1 MSELDQFL
9 EQLLFLPEDE
19 VFPAGTDFTPYYRP
33 WGFTIYRTAYEGS
46 SEEHW
51 HSLLDLIRTAVTK
64 EITVNQGVDQT
75 DPTAQQVMSLFRLD
89 ARSDPAVMD
98 GLNIE
103 ETRKVYEQA
112 IGGEPMNANW
122 KERRVFLLVD
132 DEVILE
138 YGSMAGKIGHKPWI
152 KCVEPYYVDSD
163 HIPRNTWLGPRRYF
177 GFMKM
182 RASGVA
188 GLWSLLYTRWLSE
201 IAPRTVG
208 GAHLEVWEDY
218 CGI

>member
-19 VFPAGTDFTPYYRP
+19 TFPAGTDLTPYYRP
-33 WGFTIYRTAYEGS
+33 WGFTIYRTTYGGS

-51 HSLLDLIRTAVTK
+51 QSLLDFIRTAVTK
-64 EITVNQGVDQT
+64 EVTSDQGVDQA
-75 DPTAQQVMSLFRLD
+75 DPTAQHIMSLFRLD
-89 ARSDPAVMD
+89 ARSDPEVLD
-98 GLNIE
+98 GLGIE
-103 ETRKVYEQA
+103 EIRKVYEQA

-132 DEVILE
+132 DEVIE
-138 YGSMAGKIGHKPWI
+138 EHGFMTGKIGHKPWI

-163 HIPRNTWLGPRRYF
+163 HIPRNSRVGPQRYF

-182 RASGVA
+182 RASSVA
-188 GLWSLLYTRWLSE
+188 GLWSLLYTDWLSE
-201 IAPRTVG
+201 IAPRTIG